1 MKARCLTR
9 WKSSAAKRADGG
21 VATRRSLD
29 LPTRNNWPRAPEDI
43 MSADTP
49 RPDAAEPVDA
59 EFEPAPD
66 SGGSS
71 GKSKTKKPNAAK
83 SGGGKTPVLAFIG
96 LTVLAA
102 GVGGGAGWVL
112 GRYLPAS
119 GEGATD
125 PALISRI
132 ETLEAQTASADQLA
146 AFQNRLETIEEETA
160 GAPLRTDAFEQLIR
174 DVAALRTDLEALEPS
189 AEGGAGLSDQINTRL
204 ESLERQLNT
213 TADDAQ
219 TALAAAQTAQSALQQ
234 ALAQPDDRAA
244 PQTTGVSSDALSALR
259 LDLAAL
265 QSAVRD
271 LQAGAGDTQALAARM
286 DALESLIEGLET
298 QTGQTQT
305 ASVSLA
311 RQALAFSDLA
321 EAAAQAQP
329 FAMEYAML
337 SQIWPNRAHLIALTE
352 PARTGALT
360 LDDLTDSFPAQAVRE
375 ALGQTQRFWGVIE
388 VRRAGDDHGAA
399 DRIVGLLQQGAL
411 SQAIRETEALDA
423 EAAQAPLE
431 SWLTEARKREA
442 LNAVL
447 DDMRAALNRQAEQDG
462 AR

>member
-1 MKARCLTR
+1 
-9 WKSSAAKRADGG
+9 
-21 VATRRSLD
+21 
-29 LPTRNNWPRAPEDI
+29 
-43 MSADTP
+43 MSADTS

-66 SGGSS
+66 CGGSR
-71 GKSKTKKPNAAK
+71 GKPKPKKPKAPK
-83 SGGGKTPVLAFIG
+83 TTGGKAPVLAFIG

-112 GRYLPAS
+112 GRYLP
-119 GEGATD
+119 GAGDGVTD

-132 ETLEAQTASADQLA
+132 EVLEAQTASANQLA
-146 AFQNRLETIEEETA
+146 AFQNRLETVEEETA
-160 GAPLRTDAFEQLIR
+160 GAPLRTEAFEQLIR
-174 DVAALRTDLEALEPS
+174 DVATLRTDLEALEPATGAS
-189 AEGGAGLSDQINTRL
+189 AGLSDQINTRL
-204 ESLERQLNT
+204 ETLERQLSAIT
-213 TADDAQ
+213 DDAQ
-219 TALAAAQTAQSALQQ
+219 TALATAQTAQSALQQ
-234 ALAQPDDRAA
+234 ALAQPDDRTA
-244 PQTTGVSSDALSALR
+244 PQTSGVSSDALSALR
-259 LDLAAL
+259 RDLAGL
-265 QSAVRD
+265 QSAVRT
-271 LQAGAGDTQALAARM
+271 LQAEAGDRQALAARI
-286 DALESLIEGLET
+286 DALDSMIEGLET

-352 PARTGALT
+352 PARTGAPT
-360 LDDLTDSFPAQAVRE
+360 IGDLADSFPAQAVRE
-375 ALGQTQRFWGVIE
+375 ALGQSQRFWGVIE

-399 DRIVGLLQQGAL
+399 DRIVSLLEQGAL
-411 SQAIRETEALDA
+411 SEAIQVTEALEAD
-423 EAAQAPLE
+423 AAQAPLE
-431 SWLTEARKREA
+431 SWLSEARKREA

-447 DDMRAALNRQAEQDG
+447 DDMRDALNRQAEQDG

>member
-29 LPTRNNWPRAPEDI
+29 LSTRNNWPRAPEDI

-66 SGGSS
+66 SGGSR
-71 GKSKTKKPNAAK
+71 GKSKTKKPKAAK

-102 GVGGGAGWVL
+102 GIGGGAGWVL

-146 AFQNRLETIEEETA
+146 AFQNRLETVEEETA
-160 GAPLRTDAFEQLIR
+160 GAPLRTEAFEQLIR
-174 DVAALRTDLEALEPS
+174 DVAALRTDLEALEPG

-204 ESLERQLNT
+204 QALERQLNT

-352 PARTGALT
+352 PARTGAPT

-423 EAAQAPLE
+423 EAAQVPLE

>member
-1 MKARCLTR
+1 
-9 WKSSAAKRADGG
+9 
-21 VATRRSLD
+21 
-29 LPTRNNWPRAPEDI
+29 

-66 SGGSS
+66 SGGSH
-71 GKSKTKKPNAAK
+71 GKSKPKTPKAAK
-83 SGGGKTPVLAFIG
+83 SGSGKTPVLAFIG

-119 GEGATD
+119 GESATD

-132 ETLEAQTASADQLA
+132 EALEAQTASADQLA
-146 AFQNRLETIEEETA
+146 TLQNRLETVEEETA
-160 GAPLRTDAFEQLIR
+160 GAPLRTDAFQQLIR
-174 DVAALRTDLEALEPS
+174 DVATLRTDLEALEP
-189 AEGGAGLSDQINTRL
+189 GADSDAGSSDQINTRL
-204 ESLERQLNT
+204 QAFERQLNT
-213 TADDAQ
+213 IADDAQ

-234 ALAQPDDRAA
+234 ALAQPDDRPT
-244 PQTTGVSSDALSALR
+244 PQTTGVSPDALSTLR
-259 LDLAAL
+259 RDLAAL
-265 QSAVRD
+265 QTAVRA
-271 LQAGAGDTQALAARM
+271 LQAEADETQALAARI
-286 DALESLIEGLET
+286 DALDSRIEGLET

-321 EAAAQAQP
+321 EAAAQSQP

-352 PARTGALT
+352 PARTGAPT
-360 LDDLTDSFPAQAVRE
+360 LDDLTGSFPAQAVRE

-399 DRIVGLLQQGAL
+399 DQIVSLMEQGAL
-411 SQAIRETEALDA
+411 SEAIRVTEALDA
-423 EAAQAPLE
+423 EAAQVPLE
-431 SWLTEARKREA
+431 SWLNEARKREA

>member
-1 MKARCLTR
+1 MPPSRARQNAC
-9 WKSSAAKRADGG
+9 
-21 VATRRSLD
+21 
-29 LPTRNNWPRAPEDI
+29 PRVY
-43 MSADTP
+43 
-49 RPDAAEPVDA
+49 RPDR
-59 EFEPAPD
+59 
-66 SGGSS
+66 
-71 GKSKTKKPNAAK
+71 
-83 SGGGKTPVLAFIG
+83 
-96 LTVLAA
+96 A
-102 GVGGGAGWVL
+102 GCRRWGGAGWVL

-174 DVAALRTDLEALEPS
+174 DVAACAPILKRSSRAPRAARVSAIRSIRVWRALNASSTPPLTTRRRRSPPPRPRNRPATSARSTDDR
-189 AEGGAGLSDQINTRL
+189 GGAP
-204 ESLERQLNT
+204 E
-213 TADDAQ
+213 
-219 TALAAAQTAQSALQQ
+219 
-234 ALAQPDDRAA
+234 
-244 PQTTGVSSDALSALR
+244 TGVSSDALSALR

-375 ALGQTQRFWGVIE
+375 ALGQTQRFW
-388 VRRAGDDHGAA
+388 A
-399 DRIVGLLQQGAL
+399 
-411 SQAIRETEALDA
+411 
-423 EAAQAPLE
+423 
-431 SWLTEARKREA
+431 
-442 LNAVL
+442 
-447 DDMRAALNRQAEQDG
+447 
-462 AR
+462 

>member
-1 MKARCLTR
+1 
-9 WKSSAAKRADGG
+9 
-21 VATRRSLD
+21 
-29 LPTRNNWPRAPEDI
+29 
-43 MSADTP
+43 MSADTS

-66 SGGSS
+66 SSGSGGQ
-71 GKSKTKKPNAAK
+71 SKTKKPKVAK
-83 SGGGKTPVLAFIG
+83 SGGKTPVLAFIS

-119 GEGATD
+119 GDGAMD
-125 PALISRI
+125 PALVSRI
-132 ETLEAQTASADQLA
+132 EALEAQTATADQLT
-146 AFQNRLETIEEETA
+146 AFQNRLETVEEETA

-174 DVAALRTDLEALEPS
+174 DVATLRTDLEALDPG
-189 AEGGAGLSDQINTRL
+189 AEGDAGLSDQLTLRL
-204 ESLERQLNT
+204 ERLERQLNT
-213 TADDAQ
+213 VADDAQ

-234 ALAQPDDRAA
+234 ALAQPDDRPA
-244 PQTTGVSSDALSALR
+244 PQTSGVSPDALSALR

-265 QSAVRD
+265 QSSVRD
-271 LQAGAGDTQALAARM
+271 LQAGSGETQALAARVQ
-286 DALESLIEGLET
+286 ALEFLIEGLET
-298 QTGQTQT
+298 QTGQAQT
-305 ASVSLA
+305 DSVSLA

-337 SQIWPNRAHLIALTE
+337 SQIWPNRAHLVALTE
-352 PARTGALT
+352 PARTGAPT
-360 LDDLTDSFPAQAVRE
+360 LDDLTDSFPAQEVRE

-399 DRIVGLLQQGAL
+399 DRIVDLLEQGAL
-411 SQAIRETEALDA
+411 SQAIQETEALDA
-423 EAAQAPLE
+423 GAAEAPLE
-431 SWLTEARKREA
+431 SWLTMARKREA

-447 DDMRAALNRQAEQDG
+447 NDMRDALNRQAEQDG

>member
-1 MKARCLTR
+1 
-9 WKSSAAKRADGG
+9 
-21 VATRRSLD
+21 
-29 LPTRNNWPRAPEDI
+29 

-66 SGGSS
+66 SGGSRT
-71 GKSKTKKPNAAK
+71 KSKPKTPKAAK
-83 SGGGKTPVLAFIG
+83 SSGGKTPVLAFIG

-119 GEGATD
+119 GEGAAD

-132 ETLEAQTASADQLA
+132 EALEAQTASTDQLA
-146 AFQNRLETIEEETA
+146 AIQNRLETVEEETA

-174 DVAALRTDLEALEPS
+174 DVATLRTDLEALEPGAGS
-189 AEGGAGLSDQINTRL
+189 DAGLSDQITTRL
-204 ESLERQLNT
+204 ESLERQLSAT
-213 TADDAQ
+213 SDDAQ

-234 ALAQPDDRAA
+234 ALAQPDDRPT
-244 PQTTGVSSDALSALR
+244 PQTTGVSPDVVSTLR
-259 LDLAAL
+259 RDLAAL
-265 QSAVRD
+265 QTAVRA
-271 LQAGAGDTQALAARM
+271 LQAEAGDTQRI
-286 DALESLIEGLET
+286 DALDSRIEGLET

-352 PARTGALT
+352 PARTGAPT
-360 LDDLTDSFPAQAVRE
+360 LDDLTGSFPAQAVRE

-399 DRIVGLLQQGAL
+399 DQIVSLLEQGAL
-411 SQAIRETEALDA
+411 SEAIRVTEALDA
-423 EAAQAPLE
+423 EAAQVPLE
-431 SWLTEARKREA
+431 SWLNEARKREA

>member
-1 MKARCLTR
+1 
-9 WKSSAAKRADGG
+9 
-21 VATRRSLD
+21 
-29 LPTRNNWPRAPEDI
+29 
-43 MSADTP
+43 MSADTS

-66 SGGSS
+66 SSGSR
-71 GKSKTKKPNAAK
+71 GKSKPKKPKAAK
-83 SGGGKTPVLAFIG
+83 SGGGKTPVLAFLG

-119 GEGATD
+119 GEGAAD

-132 ETLEAQTASADQLA
+132 EALEAQTASADQLA
-146 AFQNRLETIEEETA
+146 AFQNRLETVEEETA

-174 DVAALRTDLEALEPS
+174 DVAALRTDLEALEPG

-244 PQTTGVSSDALSALR
+244 TQTTGVSSDALSALR

-271 LQAGAGDTQALAARM
+271 LQAGAGDTQALAARL
-286 DALESLIEGLET
+286 DALESVIEGLET

-352 PARTGALT
+352 PARTGAPT
-360 LDDLTDSFPAQAVRE
+360 LDDLIDSFPAQAVRE

-399 DRIVGLLQQGAL
+399 DRIVGLLEQGAL

-431 SWLTEARKREA
+431 SWLNEARKREA

-447 DDMRAALNRQAEQDG
+447 DDMRGALNRQAEQDG

>member
-1 MKARCLTR
+1 
-9 WKSSAAKRADGG
+9 
-21 VATRRSLD
+21 
-29 LPTRNNWPRAPEDI
+29 

-66 SGGSS
+66 SGGSR
-71 GKSKTKKPNAAK
+71 GKSKTKKPKAAK
-83 SGGGKTPVLAFIG
+83 SGGGKTPVLAFLG

-102 GVGGGAGWVL
+102 GIGGGAGWVL
-112 GRYLPAS
+112 GRYLPAP

-160 GAPLRTDAFEQLIR
+160 GAPLRTEAFEQLIR
-174 DVAALRTDLEALEPS
+174 DVASLRSELEALEPG

-352 PARTGALT
+352 PARTGAPT

-399 DRIVGLLQQGAL
+399 DRIVSLLEQGAL

-423 EAAQAPLE
+423 EAAQVPLE